1 MRLCGLVLHE
11 WVAWSD
17 WVLLLALLL
26 LLVLGRI
33 TDQSISRIKYD
44 FSVRVDVVGVVR
56 VVVLAVR
63 RLCYGVLVPCHAGS
77 AGLG

>member
-1 MRLCGLVLHE
+1 MVRLGLAARSV
-11 WVAWSD
+11 VVISTR
-17 WVLLLALLL
+17 
-26 LLVLGRI
+26 RI
-33 TDQSISRIKYD
+33 TDQSISQIKYD

>member
-1 MRLCGLVLHE
+1 VVRLGLAARSV
-11 WVAWSD
+11 VVISTR
-17 WVLLLALLL
+17 
-26 LLVLGRI
+26 RI
-33 TDQSISRIKYD
+33 TDQSISQIKYH
-44 FSVRVDVVGVVR
+44 FSVRVDVVRVVR

>member
-1 MRLCGLVLHE
+1 MVRLGLAARSV
-11 WVAWSD
+11 VVISTR
-17 WVLLLALLL
+17 
-26 LLVLGRI
+26 RI
-33 TDQSISRIKYD
+33 TDQSISQIKYH
-44 FSVRVDVVGVVR
+44 FSVRVDVVRVVR